1 MIRINHQA
9 SLQVPSSH
17 WVIGPQESFVSAI
30 PMSTLGTQNCPRSST
45 VSISLLMSLRTLRA
59 EMPYNKKIYSIK
71 PLSIISIFLTLINDW
86 FMSYILFAYHL
97 IRQWRKK
104 RFPRRWLLIKVR
116 KLQVASY
123 WIVPIG
129 LVKLN
134 RIVYKWN
141 NSNFLQ

>member
-1 MIRINHQA
+1 MIQHITNAVIRTTRRTMIRINHQA

-71 PLSIISIFLTLINDW
+71 PLSIISI
-86 FMSYILFAYHL
+86 SYINQWLIYELYIICLPFDSPMTEKKIPTPMVIDKGEKIASSLILDCAY
-97 IRQWRKK
+97 RT
-104 RFPRRWLLIKVR
+104 
-116 KLQVASY
+116 S
-123 WIVPIG
+123 
-129 LVKLN
+129 
-134 RIVYKWN
+134 
-141 NSNFLQ
+141 